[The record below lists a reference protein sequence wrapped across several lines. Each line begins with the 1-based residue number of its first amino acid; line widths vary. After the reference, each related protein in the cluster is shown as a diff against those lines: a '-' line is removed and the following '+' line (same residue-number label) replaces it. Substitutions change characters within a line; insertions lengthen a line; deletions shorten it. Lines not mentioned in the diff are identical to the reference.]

1 MKEEALQV
9 ALKQRSDSPR
19 LIANKKEFDQAVKD
33 YVLKDIS
40 KGLYFNNNAKF
51 IRRTKMGGHLSNT
64 LKKAGLENV
73 GLQMPEI
80 DSQRGMDNMVMI
92 TEEN

>member
-1 MKEEALQV
+1 
-9 ALKQRSDSPR
+9 
-19 LIANKKEFDQAVKD
+19 
-33 YVLKDIS
+33 
-40 KGLYFNNNAKF
+40 
-51 IRRTKMGGHLSNT
+51 MGGHLSNT
-64 LKKAGLENV
+64 LKKAGLEKV